1 MIRQCCVNWL
11 LFCPQVAK
19 KSPNSVWMLQRNILK
34 QVSRCFECILLI
46 VTVKIILA
54 YKSTRVFYFVVFT
67 LLTASSTHQINIS
80 PLVRL
85 IVIRINSLRWLCPVK
100 ICQKYIWMLACHEIL
115 SPEEGNCF
123 SDLKVTSSEST
134 FVSILQDFCS
144 GVRLKRAKKYKPHAW
159 ERRVRLHLSN
169 LQSQHTVCDRLC

>member
-1 MIRQCCVNWL
+1 MIHIRSTRWWFVNVVLTDCCSAPKL
-11 LFCPQVAK
+11 PK

-46 VTVKIILA
+46 VTVKIIQA

-123 SDLKVTSSEST
+123 SGLKVTSSEST
-134 FVSILQDFCS
+134 FVCRISVQAFGWNEQKSI
-144 GVRLKRAKKYKPHAW
+144 
-159 ERRVRLHLSN
+159 N
-169 LQSQHTVCDRLC
+169 LMPGRDV